1 MANDLWL
8 NLPVKDLAASVAFY
22 EAIGFT
28 RNFGPGNT
36 DSSACFIVGGKK
48 TVLMLFLEPLFSG
61 FAGAPVADTAKG
73 AEVLLSVGAGS
84 RDEVDALADKA
95 REAGGEVYAEPAGA
109 AAGMYGCGFRD
120 PDGHRWNV
128 LHMG

>member
-8 NLPVKDLAASVAFY
+8 NLPVRDLAASITFY
-22 EAIGFT
+22 EAMGFT

-48 TVLMLFLEPLFSG
+48 TVLMLFLDPLFSG
-61 FAGAPVADTAKG
+61 FAGAPVSDTALG

-84 RDEVDALADKA
+84 RDEVDALAQRA
-95 REAGGEVYAEPAGA
+95 REAGGEVYAEPGGA
-109 AAGMYGCGFRD
+109 PAGMYGCGLRD
-120 PDGHRWNV
+120 PDGHRWNI